1 MSRGGRMLRDLA
13 EWCPPALARA
23 FGRPAALFLQGVER
37 EIVDPP
43 RQTNHHQAESFRA
56 IVATLK
62 ANFDVLPLAAL
73 DDVLKAPER
82 HPRALFLMSDDG
94 YANTLTVAADIIG
107 DLPWTLFVSTQHID
121 TGEWNPMTLARLAMR
136 EARMGESAAAE
147 ALSRFK
153 ALPVAD
159 AKVELSAMLARVG
172 DARLFELTEQV
183 PSERFLTWS
192 EVRALAARGVTIG
205 AHAHWH
211 WPMNAAQSDDELR
224 LQARASRARIVEE
237 VGACTA
243 FAYPFGNTDDVSP
256 AAWQAVR
263 DAGYD
268 HAFTTLSGSLDGGRN
283 PWLLPRYGLAAREP
297 NLTALV
303 TLLRA
308 GKRTPRALARASRG
322 LNVPHRDAAVPNRG
336 ASFWRVICKFPHTVA
351 PPSAPK

>member
-23 FGRPAALFLQGVER
+23 FGRPAALFFHGVER
-37 EIVDPP
+37 EIVDPDIQ
-43 RQTNHHQAESFRA
+43 RNHHDAESFRA

-62 ANFDVLPLAAL
+62 ENFDVLPLSAL

-94 YANTLTVAADIIG
+94 YANTLSVAADIIG
-107 DLPWTLFVSTQHID
+107 DLPWTLFVSTEHID
-121 TGEWNPMTLARLAMR
+121 TGAWNPMTLARLVLR
-136 EARMGESAAAE
+136 EARMEESAAAE

-153 ALPVAD
+153 ALPAAE
-159 AKVELSAMLARVG
+159 AKEALSAMLARIG
-172 DARLFELTEQV
+172 NTRLFELMEQF

-192 EVRALAARGVTIG
+192 EVRTLAARGVPIG

-237 VGACTA
+237 VGTCTA

-283 PWLLPRYGLAAREP
+283 PWLLPRYGLAPSEP

-308 GKRTPRALARASRG
+308 GNGRLARWQAQLAG
-322 LNVPHRDAAVPNRG
+322 
-336 ASFWRVICKFPHTVA
+336 
-351 PPSAPK
+351 

>member
-1 MSRGGRMLRDLA
+1 MLRDLA

-23 FGRPAALFLQGVER
+23 FGRPAALFFHGVER
-37 EIVDPP
+37 EITDP
-43 RQTNHHQAESFRA
+43 RIQMNHHDAESFRA

-62 ANFDVLPLAAL
+62 ANFDVLPLTAL

-82 HPRALFLMSDDG
+82 HPHALFLMSDDG
-94 YANTLTVAADIIG
+94 YANTLSVAADIIG

-121 TGEWNPMTLARLAMR
+121 TGEWNPMTLARLALR
-136 EARMGESAAAE
+136 EDGMPENGATE
-147 ALSRFK
+147 ALARFK
-153 ALPVAD
+153 ALPAMGAKD
-159 AKVELSAMLARVG
+159 ALSAMLAHIG
-172 DARLFELTEQV
+172 NTRLFELMEQFS
-183 PSERFLTWS
+183 SERFLNWG

-211 WPMNAAQSDDELR
+211 WPMNAAQSVDELR
-224 LQARASRARIVEE
+224 QQARASRARIVEE
-237 VGACTA
+237 VGTCTA

-263 DAGYD
+263 DAGYS

-283 PWLLPRYGLAAREP
+283 PWLLPRYGLAPSEP

-308 GKRTPRALARASRG
+308 GNGRLARWQERLAG
-322 LNVPHRDAAVPNRG
+322 
-336 ASFWRVICKFPHTVA
+336 
-351 PPSAPK
+351 